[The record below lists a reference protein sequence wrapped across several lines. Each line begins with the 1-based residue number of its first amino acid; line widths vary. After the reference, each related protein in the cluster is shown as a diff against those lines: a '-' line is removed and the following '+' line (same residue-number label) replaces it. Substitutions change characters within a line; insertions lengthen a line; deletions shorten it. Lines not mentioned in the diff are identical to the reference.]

1 MDELVAQSKVIIEH
15 LDNGDLMSC
24 YSVFEANIRNMLDDL
39 DQDTKLVQLWQTQ
52 RGYVDDEDWA
62 SVMENIE
69 NIRAV
74 VNA

>member
-1 MDELVAQSKVIIEH
+1 MDKLIEQSNIIIGH

-24 YSVFEANIRNMLDDL
+24 YSIFEAEIRNILDDL
-39 DQDTKLVQLWQTQ
+39 DQDEELVKLWQVQ
-52 RGYVDDEDWA
+52 RGYVDEEDWA
-62 SVMENIE
+62 AVLENIE

>member
-24 YSVFEANIRNMLDDL
+24 YSVFEANIRNILDDL
-39 DQDTKLVQLWQTQ
+39 DQEEELVKLWQVQ
-52 RGYVDDEDWA
+52 RGHVDDEDWA
-62 SVMENIE
+62 AVMENIE